1 MKNLLCVV
9 AIVTTFLHLSEHLPP
24 MLLCRGEGRLCYN
37 CIGNCVTDS
46 ECKGSCTTSVLELGG
61 NEERSCI
68 NETVEA
74 RCISEERMGEKYKTC
89 FCNTERCNSSSQ
101 VLFNLAILLL
111 AASLLQQLSG
121 GFITT
126 CCWKRLPTD
135 ETSLDNVS
143 PLRAA
148 KVETFLIISSLG
160 LLVLSCST
168 SRIRKTRQRE
178 DRKVCN
184 RWRGLC

>member
-1 MKNLLCVV
+1 MAARGLARFAPYVSLPPPAARASSSCPRLLQLPVPPPAARASSSCPCRSSHKTLEPTHVAPACRRVKMKNLLCVV
-9 AIVTTFLHLSEHLPP
+9 AIVTTFLHLS
-24 MLLCRGEGRLCYN
+24 EGRLCYN

-111 AASLLQQLSG
+111 AASLLQQL
-121 GFITT
+121 
-126 CCWKRLPTD
+126 R
-135 ETSLDNVS
+135 
-143 PLRAA
+143 
-148 KVETFLIISSLG
+148 
-160 LLVLSCST
+160 
-168 SRIRKTRQRE
+168 
-178 DRKVCN
+178 
-184 RWRGLC
+184 